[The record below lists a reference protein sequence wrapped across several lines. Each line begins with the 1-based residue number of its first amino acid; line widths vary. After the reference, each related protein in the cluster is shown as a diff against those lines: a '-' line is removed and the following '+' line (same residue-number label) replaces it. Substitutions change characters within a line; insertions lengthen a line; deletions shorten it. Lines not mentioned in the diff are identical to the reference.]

1 MPKVYLS
8 EAAGLT
14 FPPIAPVAIMA
25 SSPAEEFIK
34 RHFGWFS
41 VQHNILF
48 MCTPFTQR
56 RMRHRSTGS
65 SDMFLSFNFMLTTTG
80 RSRCWTDI
88 SDIHDISANTGTG
101 RSRRPSKSSCVSINT
116 STGRSTGKD
125 CKSDTVHGWTDRS
138 PDTGTGDRL

>member
-1 MPKVYLS
+1 MTCAKSLLVRGGRLDISTHRTCGNY
-8 EAAGLT
+8 G
-14 FPPIAPVAIMA
+14 
-25 SSPAEEFIK
+25 PAHQQK
-34 RHFGWFS
+34 NSLKDTLGGS

-65 SDMFLSFNFMLTTTG
+65 SDMFLSFNFILTTTG

-88 SDIHDISANTGTG
+88 SDIHDISDNTGTG
-101 RSRRPSKSSCVSINT
+101 RSSKSSCVSINN
-116 STGRSTGKD
+116 STGRSTWTD